1 MSKRVTLNFHLT
13 ALAGNGKLFHEAFS
27 LLESATIFK
36 RELTLL
42 TSKLKV
48 ISRKTF
54 ILKLNNYKN
63 ELSQFSRWTKKNK
76 TLMRLRWC
84 KKYQ

>member
-27 LLESATIFK
+27 LLESSTIFE

-42 TSKLKV
+42 ASKLKV

-54 ILKLNNYKN
+54 ILKLNNHKN
-63 ELSQFSRWTKKNK
+63 ELSQFSRWTKNAV
-76 TLMRLRWC
+76 TFL
-84 KKYQ
+84 

>member
-13 ALAGNGKLFHEAFS
+13 ALAGNGKLFHETFS
-27 LLESATIFK
+27 LLESSTTFK

-42 TSKLKV
+42 ASKLKV

-63 ELSQFSRWTKKNK
+63 ELSQFSRWTKNAV
-76 TLMRLRWC
+76 TFL
-84 KKYQ
+84 